1 MSDKKTMSTIYL
13 DMDGVVAD
21 FEGYAEAVVGHRP
34 KRGHRYSTDDWFKIC
49 VDERIYSKLELMPDA
64 VKLVDEL
71 KKIANDKEMNLAFL
85 SAVPRE
91 NNMQWVFWDK
101 THWIKKRFPGI
112 PLFLG
117 PYTVDKKSHH
127 KQENDVLI
135 DDRISNIEEWESVG
149 GKAILYK
156 DDVAD
161 TLRQLRRML
170 G

>member
-1 MSDKKTMSTIYL
+1 MSDKKTTATIYL

-64 VKLVDEL
+64 VKLVNEL
-71 KKIANDKEMNLAFL
+71 KKIANDKEMNIAFL

-101 THWIKKRFPGI
+101 THWIKKIRAG
-112 PLFLG
+112 L
-117 PYTVDKKSHH
+117 
-127 KQENDVLI
+127 
-135 DDRISNIEEWESVG
+135 
-149 GKAILYK
+149 
-156 DDVAD
+156 
-161 TLRQLRRML
+161 
-170 G
+170 